1 MKTRSLVAA
10 IVVLGMT
17 LPQRA
22 PAQQADTR
30 KPGAQEVPTFG
41 VGTAAVLLDV
51 VVRDKKQKAIRDLT
65 AADFEIFEDGVRQQV
80 DQFRIVSHDAP
91 PPAAA
96 SVTPSAP
103 AQADAPSAPAP
114 PAAPAAQ
121 ENGAPVFIAFVF
133 DRMSPTARDMAFKAG
148 NTYLS
153 TGRRPDDVVAVFNID
168 LALHTVQPFTRD
180 LEQIKTAFDRVRTQG
195 HTQFASELADTRKKL
210 DGIAAVDTLED
221 SVSGTGGPGSE
232 QISGSIGG
240 AMAARQASQI
250 QVQVNRA
257 FESLERD
264 QQGYATT
271 NALMAVVSGLKQLP
285 GRKTV
290 VFFSEGMVIPAN
302 VQAQFRSVIH
312 SANRA
317 NVAVY
322 TVDAGGLHAE
332 SLTKEGREEMMQ
344 AMRRRMRQLESGR
357 DDATGGAMTKAM
369 ERNEDLLR
377 LNPEAGLGQLAQQT
391 GGFLI
396 RDTNDASEGFSRIE
410 EDMRFHYILSYTPSN
425 ENYDGRFRQISV
437 KVKRPG
443 AAVHSRDGYFAV
455 RPEGATPMLSYEAPA
470 LVQLD
475 KSPRPSAFPL
485 QVTGLSFPE
494 AKRPGLVPVLV
505 EVPGT
510 AMTYAPDK
518 ENKQMQRA
526 DFAIVVRVKD
536 GSQQTVDRMSQH
548 YVLTA
553 APNQVANAQKGAVL
567 FYRETDLQPGRYTIE
582 AVGYDAVANKASV
595 KTSTLDVPANR
606 DGNLRI
612 SSLVLVKRIE
622 DVPEKDK
629 NPSNSNP
636 LFYGQTLIYPNLGD
650 PVRRSAQQ
658 MLSFYFTAYSDQAAT
673 AARRAAVEVRRGG
686 QPVGQAT
693 MELPTPDSN
702 GRIQH
707 AGVLPI
713 QSFTPG
719 AYELK
724 VTVADGRSLA
734 TTSAPFTVEE

>member
-1 MKTRSLVAA
+1 
-10 IVVLGMT
+10 
-17 LPQRA
+17 
-22 PAQQADTR
+22 
-30 KPGAQEVPTFG
+30 
-41 VGTAAVLLDV
+41 
-51 VVRDKKQKAIRDLT
+51 
-65 AADFEIFEDGVRQQV
+65 
-80 DQFRIVSHDAP
+80 
-91 PPAAA
+91 
-96 SVTPSAP
+96 
-103 AQADAPSAPAP
+103 
-114 PAAPAAQ
+114 
-121 ENGAPVFIAFVF
+121 
-133 DRMSPTARDMAFKAG
+133 
-148 NTYLS
+148 LS
-153 TGRRPDDVVAVFNID
+153 TGRRPDDVVAVFTID

-195 HTQFASELADTRKKL
+195 HTQFASQLEDTRRKL
-210 DGIAAVDTLED
+210 DQINAVDSLED

-240 AMAARQASQI
+240 AMAARQATAI
-250 QVQVNRA
+250 QVQVARA

-271 NALMAVVSGLKQLP
+271 NALLAVVSGLKQLP

-302 VQAQFRSVIH
+302 VQDQFRSMIH

-322 TVDAGGLHAE
+322 TVDAGGLHAKSVTE
-332 SLTKEGREEMMQ
+332 EGREEMMQ

-437 KVKRPG
+437 KVKRSG

-510 AMTYAPDK
+510 AMTYATDK

-606 DGNLRI
+606 EGNLRI

-622 DVPEKDK
+622 DVPERDK

-686 QPVGQAT
+686 QAVGQAT